1 MGEVCF
7 PFFTLIIK
15 KNLSSQKKQDF
26 LSGTCPGEPSF
37 EEAAR
42 TAQRVQAC
50 APQDPVRPKQG
61 GGDAANSFSAGEI
74 FSYFMFTAY
83 CFLQ

>member
-7 PFFTLIIK
+7 RSFTLIMK
-15 KNLSSQKKQDF
+15 ESLSSQKKHDF
-26 LSGTCPGEPSF
+26 LFGTYPGEPSF

-50 APQDPVRPKQG
+50 APQDPVRPNQG

-74 FSYFMFTAY
+74 FSYFMFTVY
-83 CFLQ
+83 CFL